1 MVFSELASRLNDVG
15 YKNWMKAGYCLLKL
29 RDGLKEF
36 VSGEMN
42 AFHRNMIKQNAVLR
56 AGCLGGCKPRGKQFH
71 PNCSV
76 CREWRNEILNH
87 HTNRNG
93 EVNWGNCRP
102 WLWSS
107 EYWELAKAY
116 MPRGSA
122 DIQGP
127 DKCDAA
133 ALLNLI
139 GFCDHFRFISQQKVR
154 EVIKS
159 RNELMHSSEMSV
171 SSAWI
176 DEYALKIHDLLDEF
190 RCVPEVKLAASEIK
204 KILSSDWAVLL
215 SGDDVDGLSSLSG
228 EVGAVQISTLE
239 IELLKEK
246 LQTILLEEQ
255 DALSEEDVARVGT
268 FRCFLEDSKDL
279 GAHFHAEIQ
288 RLVNLEQKKGHEHLI
303 SHSKDTE
310 AEKHTEEETRS
321 EDPPSKKL
329 KTSV

>member
-29 RDGLKEF
+29 RNGLKEL
-36 VSGEMN
+36 VSVEMSV
-42 AFHRNMIKQNAVLR
+42 FHQNLIKQNTVLR
-56 AGCLGGCKPRGKQFH
+56 AGCIGGCKPRGKQFH

-76 CREWRNEILNH
+76 CREWRNEILSH

-93 EVNWGNCRP
+93 EINWGNCRP

-107 EYWELAKAY
+107 EHWEVAKAY

-139 GFCDHFRFISQQKVR
+139 GFCDHFRFVSQQKVR

-176 DEYALKIHDLLDEF
+176 DEYALKIHDLLNEF
-190 RCVPEVKLAASEIK
+190 RCVPEVKEAAIEIK
-204 KILSSDWAVLL
+204 KILSSDWAVVL
-215 SGDDVDGLSSLSG
+215 SGRDDVDGIPNMSN
-228 EVGAVQISTLE
+228 EDEAVQISTME

-246 LQTILLEEQ
+246 LQEILLDKQ
-255 DALSEEDVARVGT
+255 DVLCEEDISRIGK
-268 FRCFLEDSKDL
+268 FRCFLEGSKDL
-279 GAHFHAEIQ
+279 GSHFHAAIQ
-288 RLVNLEQKKGHEHLI
+288 RLLNLEQKKEHKHQRSNSNDI
-303 SHSKDTE
+303 E
-310 AEKHTEEETRS
+310 AEKHTEDEKS
-321 EDPPSKKL
+321 E
-329 KTSV
+329 VM